1 MCGSWTWTPWPGAT
15 SRSQAKTCRPRS
27 RRCLPARRSN
37 HPLRHGVVLATA
49 ALPPSAGHVLV
60 AWGSN
65 LLSVGGHT
73 KAGTY
78 SQLRKAGTHRALCA
92 GSFCKAACSSRHEC
106 ITHECTLVCLALL
119 ATVQAEGWQG
129 LGLFGLPHSA

>member
-1 MCGSWTWTPWPGAT
+1 MIGILSLGCTGGRYLNDVWQLDLDTLAWSNLQVSG
-15 SRSQAKTCRPRS
+15 KD
-27 RRCLPARRSN
+27 LPASQQALSASSPQ
-37 HPLRHGVVLATA
+37 HPPPKPQSGAGAEVEVATA

-78 SQLRKAGTHRALCA
+78 SQLRKAGTH
-92 GSFCKAACSSRHEC
+92 
-106 ITHECTLVCLALL
+106 
-119 ATVQAEGWQG
+119 
-129 LGLFGLPHSA
+129 